1 MRAVA
6 MMTWCCAG
14 GQKHCMLAP
23 SLSSG
28 LTSRHHVPWSAILWG
43 QMSSTL
49 WLCLFL
55 PVRSFLSSEEWV
67 LGVTRNWWC
76 AKRPYSFL
84 APGVTWMNTTFWPV
98 IFFWIEWTCDLIA
111 IHWNIHRWHIDDFQE
126 GTRATVTWGD
136 EAVAFIDSFVGRA
149 NWNLHVEVLFWLVG
163 SAHVADDEESS

>member
-1 MRAVA
+1 MRAVV

-55 PVRSFLSSEEWV
+55 PGRSFLSSEEWV
-67 LGVTRNWWC
+67 LDVTRNWWC
-76 AKRPYSFL
+76 AKRPYSSL

-98 IFFWIEWTCDLIA
+98 IFFLDRVDMWPHCHPLEHTSLTPWWFPGGYQGYSYLG
-111 IHWNIHRWHIDDFQE
+111 RW
-126 GTRATVTWGD
+126 
-136 EAVAFIDSFVGRA
+136 
-149 NWNLHVEVLFWLVG
+149 
-163 SAHVADDEESS
+163 SSGIYRLLYR